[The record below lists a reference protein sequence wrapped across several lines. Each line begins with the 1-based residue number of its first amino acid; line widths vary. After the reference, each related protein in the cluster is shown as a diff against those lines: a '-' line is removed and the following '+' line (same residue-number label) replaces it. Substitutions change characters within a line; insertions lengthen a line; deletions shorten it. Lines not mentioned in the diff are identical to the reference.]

1 MVKIKFFL
9 FFIKTFELIM
19 GVIID
24 TCDLMTNCNFHQVY
38 CIIPLLTCILIRIVL
53 VVLIA
58 ISIFKE

>member
-1 MVKIKFFL
+1 MNKLKIIL
-9 FFIKTFELIM
+9 FTKNVFELII

-24 TCDLMTNCNFHQVY
+24 TCDLMTNCNFHQVC